1 MWNREN
7 LAICTCQQIMSCVS
21 RGCNMWCWA
30 IWVVPFGHIDALLL
44 LSLSL
49 LYALN
54 ISVTTLLCLFL
65 SAISI
70 SYTAHT
76 LFFTFI
82 LYYSSRT
89 RGTCCCTTRSPS
101 LLCIY
106 SSSAFLSSIY
116 HKLYHD
122 CLTSPQIVLY
132 HWYALVEGL
141 LIKSLRGMLTRS
153 LGNSINTS
161 PWGN

>member
-1 MWNREN
+1 MPARN
-7 LAICTCQQIMSCVS
+7 LMMSCVS
-21 RGCNMWCWA
+21 RASNKWHWA
-30 IWVVPFGHIDALLL
+30 IWAVPFGHIDALPL

-54 ISVTTLLCLFL
+54 ISVTALLCLFL
-65 SAISI
+65 SAMSI

-82 LYYSSRT
+82 LYYSSHT

-101 LLCIY
+101 LLCIPL
-106 SSSAFLSSIY
+106 SSAFLSSIY
-116 HKLYHD
+116 CKLYHD
-122 CLTSPQIVLY
+122 CLTHPWIVLY

-141 LIKSLRGMLTRS
+141 LIKSLRGMSTRS
-153 LGNSINTS
+153 LGNSINVS